1 MHACEFGGVTEHFDG
16 AFFFADARFVAVGF
30 LDDVAGLAVE
40 LAEWDLGGA
49 DGFAHAAVDAAVG
62 HVDGADEVEDGD
74 VGGLGIDA
82 DIVEVVEGAVVAET
96 HRADVAAAHALGA
109 AGEGVHPEGETL
121 IRVFGDGLG
130 WGRGHGRFRCRG

>member
-1 MHACEFGGVTEHFDG
+1 MHASKLRWFAEHFDG
-16 AFFFADARFVAVGF
+16 AFFVADAGLIAVSF
-30 LDDVAGLAVE
+30 FDDGAGLAVE
-40 LAEWDLGGA
+40 LAEGDLGGA
-49 DGFAHAAVDAAVG
+49 DGFAHSTVDAAVG

-96 HRADVAAAHALGA
+96 HRADVSAAHALGA

-121 IRVFGDGLG
+121 LRIFRDGFR
-130 WGRGHGRFRCRG
+130 WGRWLGRFRCRG